1 MKPNPI
7 ICILLLFS
15 TLASTQ
21 AALSVKVDEP
31 TPAGSKAIVKL
42 TMKNNW
48 TNAVQSARAAVF
60 VFDDAGKVVGQKA
73 EWVIGGTRAQPG
85 LAADATATFNV
96 VVGVD
101 KPFKSA
107 QVTFMRIIL
116 ENGQIIDAGQ
126 GYAIE
131 KK

>member
-15 TLASTQ
+15 TLAATH
-21 AALSVKVDEP
+21 AALSVKVDQP
-31 TPAGSKAIVKL
+31 TAAGTRAIVKL

-73 EWVIGGTRAQPG
+73 EWVIGGTRAKSG

-96 VVGVD
+96 VVAVD
-101 KPFKSA
+101 KPFTRA

-116 ENGQIIDAGQ
+116 ENGQ
-126 GYAIE
+126 
-131 KK
+131 